1 MKFSSETKDY
11 PAILIF
17 LRKTLSD
24 QKQEES
30 DIQDELND
38 SDEDTADEIT
48 RPLGKLFLEINDK
61 IERIQGQEETT
72 TRTSVRN
79 KPSLETSID
88 NIEVPLPSFEVN
100 LSGEEDAFLL
110 TKGDI
115 VSNFKNRFFSN
126 EIIEENYA
134 RDGKALADEITHD
147 NWIDPTDARQT
158 RC

>member
-1 MKFSSETKDY
+1 M
-11 PAILIF
+11 
-17 LRKTLSD
+17 
-24 QKQEES
+24 
-30 DIQDELND
+30 
-38 SDEDTADEIT
+38 
-48 RPLGKLFLEINDK
+48 FLEINDK

-126 EIIEENYA
+126 EIIEENDA